1 MNHCDTLLHAGLLIT
16 QDEQRRILENT
27 SLAIRDGLIV
37 AIGESAAMRAR
48 WQAAATLDC
57 SRMLVLPGLVNAHT
71 HVAMTILRGLADDMP
86 LIDWLTR
93 RIFPVEAGL
102 TPEEVRLGSLLGFAE
117 MLRTGTTACLD
128 MYIHEA
134 QVLEAAHTAG
144 IRCLAGEGVF
154 QFPSACCPDYR
165 AALELTRRL
174 ADRWQGHERVRLAVM
189 PHSVYTTTPDMLRA
203 CRDLADALNLPLHIH
218 LAESPDET
226 ARCLALHGRRPVAHA
241 AACGLFD
248 LPCTAAHVVDVN
260 DEEMALLARAH
271 VAAVHN
277 PSSNMKLA
285 SGVMPLRRLRDA
297 GLCVALGS
305 DGAAS
310 NNQLNMFAEMRQA
323 ALLHKAVSG
332 DPTAL
337 RAQEALDMATRHGAS
352 ALHDPRLGRLAVGH
366 PADLA
371 ALDLDA
377 PNLQPLYQPVSHV
390 VYAATGHEVR
400 LTMIQGE
407 IVYRDGRFPR
417 FDYPALLEA
426 FRAVRAAV
434 LQRSSAQDA

>member
-1 MNHCDTLLHAGLLIT
+1 MDYCDHLLHAGLLIT
-16 QDEQRRILENT
+16 QDERRRILENA
-27 SLAIRDGLIV
+27 SLAIRQGMIV
-37 AIGESAAMRAR
+37 AIGATADMIRQ
-48 WQAAATLDC
+48 WQAADTLDC

-71 HVAMTILRGLADDMP
+71 HVAMTLLRGLADDMP

-134 QVLEAAHTAG
+134 QVLEAADTAG

-165 AALELTRRL
+165 AALDLTLRL
-174 ADRWQGHERVRLAVM
+174 SERWRDHERVRLAVM
-189 PHSVYTTTPDMLRA
+189 PHSVYTTTPAMLRA
-203 CRDLADALNLPLHIH
+203 CRDLADGLNLPLHIH
-218 LAESPDET
+218 LAESPAET
-226 ARCLALHGRRPVAHA
+226 ARCLSLHGRRPVAHA

-248 LPCTAAHVVDVN
+248 VPCTAAHVVDVN
-260 DEEMALLARAH
+260 EEEIALLARAG
-271 VAAVHN
+271 VVPVHN

-285 SGVMPLRRLRDA
+285 SGVMPVR
-297 GLCVALGS
+297 GLCEAGHTVALGT

-323 ALLHKAVSG
+323 ALLQKSASA
-332 DPTAL
+332 DPTRL
-337 RAQEALDMATRHGAS
+337 RAQEVLDMATLHGAH
-352 ALHDPRLGRLAVGH
+352 ALHDARLGCLAEGH

-371 ALDLDA
+371 ALDLDS

-400 LTMIQGE
+400 LTMVQGE

-417 FDYPALLEA
+417 FDYPALLEE

-434 LQRSSAQDA
+434 LRRSSAPDA

>member
-1 MNHCDTLLHAGLLIT
+1 MDACDLLLHAGLLIT
-16 QDEQRRILENT
+16 QDEQRRILENAG
-27 SLAIRDGLIV
+27 LAIRDGLIV
-37 AIGESAAMRAR
+37 AIGEIAAMRAQ
-48 WQAAATLDC
+48 WQATATLDC

-128 MYIHEA
+128 MYIHEE
-134 QVLEAAHTAG
+134 QVLEAADLAG

-165 AALELTRRL
+165 TALDLTLRL
-174 ADRWQGHERVRLAVM
+174 AERWQHHERVRLAVM
-189 PHSVYTTTPDMLRA
+189 PHSVYTTTPAMLRA
-203 CRDLADALNLPLHIH
+203 CRDLAVGLNLPLHVH
-218 LAESPDET
+218 LAESPAET
-226 ARCLALHGRRPVAHA
+226 AQCLALHGKRPVAHA
-241 AACGLFD
+241 AACGIFD
-248 LPCTAAHVVDVN
+248 APCTAAHVVDVN
-260 DEEMALLARAH
+260 EEEIDLLARAG
-271 VAAVHN
+271 VTPVHN

-285 SGVMPLRRLRDA
+285 SGIMPVRRLCEA
-297 GLCVALGS
+297 GIDVALGT

-323 ALLHKAVSG
+323 ALLHKAVSA

-337 RAQEALDMATRHGAS
+337 RAQEVLDMATLNGAH
-352 ALHDPRLGRLAVGH
+352 ALHDARLGRLAVGH

-371 ALDLDA
+371 ALDLEA
-377 PNLQPLYQPVSHV
+377 PNLQPLYQPVSHA

-407 IVYRDGRFPR
+407 VVYRDGRFSR

-426 FRAVRAAV
+426 CRAVRAAV
-434 LQRSSAQDA
+434 LRRSSAQGA

>member
-1 MNHCDTLLHAGLLIT
+1 MDACDLLLHAGLLVT
-16 QDEQRRILENT
+16 QDEQRRILENAG
-27 SLAIRDGLIV
+27 LAIRDGLIV
-37 AIGESAAMRAR
+37 AIGEIAAVRAR
-48 WQAAATLDC
+48 WQAAETLDC

-134 QVLEAAHTAG
+134 QVLEAADLAG

-154 QFPSACCPDYR
+154 RFPSACCPDYR
-165 AALELTRRL
+165 TALDLTLRL
-174 ADRWQGHERVRLAVM
+174 AERWQGHERVRPAVM
-189 PHSVYTTTPDMLRA
+189 PHSVYTTTPAMLRA
-203 CRDLADALNLPLHIH
+203 CRDLAVGLNLPLHIH
-218 LAESPDET
+218 LAESPAET
-226 ARCLALHGRRPVAHA
+226 AQCLEQHGKRPVAHA

-248 LPCTAAHVVDVN
+248 APCTAAHVVDVS
-260 DEEMALLARAH
+260 EEEIDLLARAG
-271 VAAVHN
+271 VTPVHN

-285 SGVMPLRRLRDA
+285 SGIMPVRRLCEA
-297 GLCVALGS
+297 GLDVALGT

-323 ALLHKAVSG
+323 ALLHKAVSA

-337 RAQEALDMATRHGAS
+337 RAQEVLDMATLNGAH
-352 ALHDPRLGRLAVGH
+352 ALHDARLGRLAVGH

-377 PNLQPLYQPVSHV
+377 PKVS
-390 VYAATGHEVR
+390 R
-400 LTMIQGE
+400 
-407 IVYRDGRFPR
+407 
-417 FDYPALLEA
+417 
-426 FRAVRAAV
+426 
-434 LQRSSAQDA
+434 